1 MMEIYDDHESERDR
15 FVILTVHSPET
26 TTFADLDEKV
36 KPVVRDIWAGRMIP
50 FPILLDA
57 DKKLQET
64 FGVQHWPTT
73 VLFDPDGKVIGEVQ
87 PEELESKL
95 SKVPA
100 SVALP
105 RKLERNT
112 TIFFDNPTLSD
123 AVTMLKKT
131 TGAEFEFDNQALAAL
146 GVNES
151 TRIPLTIA
159 GQVSLRSAL
168 ELLLDPVGLA
178 GTIGPNGYMITAK
191 PRSES
196 SGEPALSKM
205 QRTCAERIEHKLKES
220 RYSYDFDKAPLAKVA
235 AFFEQQSTENVV
247 LDPRGRL
254 QGKIDP
260 EATISASGKDVPLGE
275 ALEKLVAPLG
285 LHAVV
290 RDEVIVLEVKG

>member
-1 MMEIYDDHESERDR
+1 
-15 FVILTVHSPET
+15 LT
-26 TTFADLDEKV
+26 
-36 KPVVRDIWAGRMIP
+36 
-50 FPILLDA
+50 
-57 DKKLQET
+57 
-64 FGVQHWPTT
+64 
-73 VLFDPDGKVIGEVQ
+73 
-87 PEELESKL
+87 
-95 SKVPA
+95 
-100 SVALP
+100 VALP

-112 TIFFDNPTLSD
+112 TIFFDSPTLHD

-131 TGAEFEFDNQALAAL
+131 TEAEFEFDNQALAAL

-151 TRIPLTIA
+151 TKIPLTIA

-178 GTIGPNGYMITAK
+178 ATIGPNGYVITAR

-196 SGEPALSKM
+196 SAEPALSKM
-205 QRTCAERIEHKLKES
+205 QRSCADRIDRKLKES
-220 RYSYDFDKAPLAKVA
+220 KYSYEFDKTPLTKVA

-260 EATISASGKDVPLGE
+260 EAAITASGKDVPMGE

-285 LHAVV
+285 LRVVV
-290 RDEVIVLEVKG
+290 RDEVIVLEPKG